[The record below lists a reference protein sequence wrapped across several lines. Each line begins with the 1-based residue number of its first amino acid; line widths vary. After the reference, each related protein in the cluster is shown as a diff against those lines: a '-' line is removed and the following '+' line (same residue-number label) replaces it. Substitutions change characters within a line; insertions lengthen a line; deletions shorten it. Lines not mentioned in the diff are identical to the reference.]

1 MKREDPRDVL
11 VTKKSLKPM
20 TLDEL
25 PSGSVIGT
33 SSVRRTA
40 QLARHYPHLK
50 VLDVRGN
57 IETRLSKL
65 DAEDGPFTCL
75 ILAAAGLLRTGHG
88 PRITQFLD
96 SKNGKMLHAVGQ
108 GALGVEIRVDDEKMA
123 HMLQEIGDEKT
134 TLACLAERSLLRK
147 LEGGCSAP
155 LGVETE
161 WVKDESGKELL
172 RFRSIVTS
180 VDGKEA
186 AEIERDGDIKTKA
199 EAEEFGIAVAE
210 ELSDKGAKKIL
221 DFIQQNK
228 KLW

>member
-25 PSGSVIGT
+25 PAGSVIGT

-50 VLDVRGN
+50 VHDVRGN

-75 ILAAAGLLRTGHG
+75 ILAAAGLLRANHG
-88 PRITQFLD
+88 ARISQFLD

-108 GALGVEIRVDDEKMA
+108 GALGVEIRIDDEKTA
-123 HMLQEIGDEKT
+123 DLLRGIGDEKT

-161 WVKDESGKELL
+161 WVQGEGGKELL
-172 RFRSIVTS
+172 RFRAIVTS
-180 VDGKEA
+180 VDGQEA
-186 AEIERDGDIKTKA
+186 AEIERDGVVKTKE
-199 EAEEFGIAVAE
+199 EAEEFGISVAQ

-221 DFIQQNK
+221 DVIHPHK
-228 KLW
+228 KW